1 KITKESKNGLE
12 WLKKNYSFNTY
23 SIAIDT
29 AIQFFKNNNISPR
42 ERIYNNYSEAI
53 FNFKNELFLKLDEF
67 EKKENENTERIIKL
81 NRRFELDYLKP
92 INVKLFDVHK
102 NSIDDFNDKNN
113 SKVISNIIGNS
124 AIETSNL
131 QNIEENKKLNET
143 IIKQENAIKFWKEQ
157 NEILEKEKKEYHR
170 CMEKLN
176 RNMKVE
182 KTLMGKKPYINLSV
196 EETEKLFYLIP

>member
-1 KITKESKNGLE
+1 
-12 WLKKNYSFNTY
+12 
-23 SIAIDT
+23 
-29 AIQFFKNNNISPR
+29 
-42 ERIYNNYSEAI
+42 
-53 FNFKNELFLKLDEF
+53 
-67 EKKENENTERIIKL
+67 IIKL

>member
-1 KITKESKNGLE
+1 M
-12 WLKKNYSFNTY
+12 
-23 SIAIDT
+23 
-29 AIQFFKNNNISPR
+29 
-42 ERIYNNYSEAI
+42 
-53 FNFKNELFLKLDEF
+53 
-67 EKKENENTERIIKL
+67 
-81 NRRFELDYLKP
+81 KP

-157 NEILEKEKKEYHR
+157 NEILEKEKKNIIDVW
-170 CMEKLN
+170 KN
-176 RNMKVE
+176 
-182 KTLMGKKPYINLSV
+182 
-196 EETEKLFYLIP
+196 

>member
-1 KITKESKNGLE
+1 MLENLKITKESKNGLE

-53 FNFKNELFLKLDEF
+53 FNFKNELFLKLNEF

-92 INVKLFDVHK
+92 MNIKLFDVHK
-102 NSIDDFNDKNN
+102 NSIDDYNDKNN
-113 SKVISNIIGNS
+113 SKVVST
-124 AIETSNL
+124 IEDELLKTN
-131 QNIEENKKLNET
+131 KLNEK
-143 IIKQENAIKFWKEQ
+143 IKSL
-157 NEILEKEKKEYHR
+157 EIQLEKKDKDLNEYHR
-170 CMEKLN
+170 CLKILN
-176 RNMKVE
+176 ENVRFKDSV
-182 KTLMGKKPYINLSV
+182 PIINLSV
-196 EETEKLFYLIP
+196 EKINELFYLIP